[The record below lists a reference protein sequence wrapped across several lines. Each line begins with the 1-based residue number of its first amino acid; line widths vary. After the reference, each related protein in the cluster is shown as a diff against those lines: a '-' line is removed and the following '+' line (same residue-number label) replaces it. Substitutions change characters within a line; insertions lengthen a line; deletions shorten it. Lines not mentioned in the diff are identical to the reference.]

1 VESAARREADAELEV
16 LGSSAVRVRDLVLDG
31 AGEPSS
37 LAMSMSAVTELLKDH
52 IDATTPNEVRC
63 GSYFVLVVPCRISQ
77 RWTPISLVPNACS
90 LELTGIA
97 CSFFCCP

>member
-1 VESAARREADAELEV
+1 VEPTARREADAELEV
-16 LGSSAVRVRDLVLDG
+16 LRFLAVWVRDLVLGG

-37 LAMSMSAVTELLKDH
+37 LAMSMSMVTELLKDH

-77 RWTPISLVPNACS
+77 RWTLISLVPNACN